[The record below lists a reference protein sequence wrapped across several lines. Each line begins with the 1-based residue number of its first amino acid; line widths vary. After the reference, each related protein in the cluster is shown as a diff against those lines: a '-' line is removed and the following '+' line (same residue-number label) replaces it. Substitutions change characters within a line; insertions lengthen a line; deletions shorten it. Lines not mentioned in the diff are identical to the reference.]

1 MTLKVWTNVPLNLT
15 LQHSSHTENKWQM
28 HLCAAQIILHAHLMV
43 GRLCNI
49 PYVSYSLNELRKQKQ
64 NNASTEYRLFKHNS
78 VIMYAKQTLLIC
90 FFFSFLQEIHKM
102 MPAHTLPQ
110 NGCYFASA
118 SMWWKAIYILHTQ
131 IDNHTVC
138 NKVQL
143 YSNKFRLNVMT
154 SDNYY
159 IT

>member
-90 FFFSFLQEIHKM
+90 FFFLFYKRSIKWCQLTHYHRTAVTLQVRQCGEKQFTFCIHKLTT
-102 MPAHTLPQ
+102 TL
-110 NGCYFASA
+110 SA
-118 SMWWKAIYILHTQ
+118 TKSNCTATSSGSMSWPLT
-131 IDNHTVC
+131 T
-138 NKVQL
+138 
-143 YSNKFRLNVMT
+143 
-154 SDNYY
+154 